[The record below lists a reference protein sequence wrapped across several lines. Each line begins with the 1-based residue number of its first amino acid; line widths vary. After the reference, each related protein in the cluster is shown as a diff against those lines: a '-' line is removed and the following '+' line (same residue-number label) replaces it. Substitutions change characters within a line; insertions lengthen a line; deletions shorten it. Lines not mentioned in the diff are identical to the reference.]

1 MTYYLEK
8 EWTQETTSCSAVLR
22 AEAEVQAAPLVAY
35 VVAT

>member
-8 EWTQETTSCSAVLR
+8 GWTWETTSCSAVLSS
-22 AEAEVQAAPLVAY
+22 EAEVQAAPPVVY